1 MSDVDSFSIAI
12 TKTFS
17 LKTVLFRTFDPSGLV
32 PSINRTQERVLM
44 MSWKL
49 KGASMRFLSR
59 EAGLEKGSLTTV
71 IDSLEALGLVTR
83 TRQEGDR
90 RSFIVKPTTQGLAL
104 ARRIDTLFR
113 AHLDTL
119 LAKLGDDERARF
131 EEAIKIIASDIPRL
145 LE

>member
-1 MSDVDSFSIAI
+1 MSDVDSLSIAI

-17 LKTVLFRTFDPSGLV
+17 LKNALFRTFDPTGLV
-32 PSINRTQERVLM
+32 PSVNKTQERVLM

-71 IDSLEALGLVTR
+71 VDSLEALGLVTR
-83 TRQEGDR
+83 TRQEDDR
-90 RSFIVKPTTQGLAL
+90 RSFIVRPTAKGLAL
-104 ARRIDTLFR
+104 ARRIDALFR
-113 AHLDTL
+113 AHLDAL

-131 EEAIKIIASDIPRL
+131 EEAIRTVARDIPRL
-145 LE
+145 ME